1 VRGVSLLGN
10 SISNVSLALVYP
22 PLHLPLT
29 DPGCL
34 AELPRRGI
42 PTPALFPAQRHRLG
56 DGLPR
61 VAELRVPRRDGRPR
75 PDAVLR
81 RQLKVKVRLQLDV
94 GVGRG
99 HGEEAL
105 DGDGRVARALHDI
118 LKHGDEGVVDAHD
131 GIHVGVVAQRGG
143 PPQAAKGNACR
154 VEFVELGL
162 HVLHGP

>member
-1 VRGVSLLGN
+1 MH
-10 SISNVSLALVYP
+10 SN
-22 PLHLPLT
+22 H
-29 DPGCL
+29 
-34 AELPRRGI
+34 RRHEDEAC
-42 PTPALFPAQRHRLG
+42 P
-56 DGLPR
+56 
-61 VAELRVPRRDGRPR
+61 PRRDGRPR